1 MCTTYTDEYLDHYAD
16 RFLELDLGRHGIS
29 LETYLRQP
37 EDCERLVREGCDP
50 LIINQAL
57 RLSRDVAAAR
67 HIAPVER
74 LPRRDGVPVEKLRH
88 HRHHRRHPAPVRF
101 KGAKA

>member
-1 MCTTYTDEYLDHYAD
+1 MTTYSDEHLNYYAD
-16 RFLELDLGRHGIS
+16 RYLELDLGSRGIG

-37 EDCERLVREGCDP
+37 EECERLVREGCDP

-57 RLSRDVAAAR
+57 QLSRHVSAAR
-67 HIAPVER
+67 HITLVER

-88 HRHHRRHPAPVRF
+88 HRLPRRHPAAASF
-101 KGAKA
+101 KRAKA

>member
-1 MCTTYTDEYLDHYAD
+1 MCTTYTDEYLNYYAD
-16 RFLELDLGRHGIS
+16 RYLDLGLRYCGIS

-37 EDCERLVREGCDP
+37 EECERLVREGCDP

-57 RLSRDVAAAR
+57 RLSRDVAAPR
-67 HIAPVER
+67 HIAPVES
-74 LPRRDGVPVEKLRH
+74 LPRRGGVPVEKLRH
-88 HRHHRRHPAPVRF
+88 RRHPRRHTAAASF